1 MIARAAVEE
10 DCAGVVAC
18 AQSFQPYTPTKACVE
33 ALFDDASAC
42 GGMFV
47 AEHAG
52 VIVGFLCAL
61 KLAHPFTG
69 RDYVTVVA
77 WWVPVEWRGSGA
89 GLALVRCFLRW
100 VSTQPLD
107 MVTICAPQGSQLGTL
122 LHKHGFAPV
131 EVVWMKGISWVL

>member
-1 MIARAAVEE
+1 MIARVAVE
-10 DCAGVVAC
+10 DDYTGVVAC
-18 AQSFQPYTPTKACVE
+18 AQSFRPYPPTKPCIE
-33 ALFDDASAC
+33 ALFDDACAC

-47 AEHAG
+47 AEHEG
-52 VIVGFLCAL
+52 QIVGFLCAL

-77 WWVPVEWRGSGA
+77 WWVPVEHRGTGA

-107 MVTICAPQGSQLGTL
+107 MVTICAPQHSQLGTVL
-122 LHKHGFAPV
+122 RKHGFAPV
-131 EVVWMKGISWVL
+131 EVVWMKGVAWEP